1 LGNVEV
7 RGPTSLVWNANKL
20 TGAVV
25 ANTAF
30 ALTQDGSSLSPI
42 DIVAHGANGAGDQP
56 RVVCA

>member
-1 LGNVEV
+1 
-7 RGPTSLVWNANKL
+7 VWNANKL

-42 DIVAHGANGAGDQP
+42 DIVADGANGAGDQP